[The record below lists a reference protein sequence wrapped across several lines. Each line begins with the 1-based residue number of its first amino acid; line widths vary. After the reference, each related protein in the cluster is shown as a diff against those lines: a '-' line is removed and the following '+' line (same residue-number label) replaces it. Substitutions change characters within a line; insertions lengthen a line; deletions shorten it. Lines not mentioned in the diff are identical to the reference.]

1 MATIVHPS
9 AALSHSFAPGH
20 ASFQSTTSSLPEEEE
35 EYSDE
40 DSNPLGIG
48 SSNGVR
54 ALGSGV
60 NLSIADLLAGAVRF
74 VEGSRGL
81 EEEEIPYKAINVRS
95 VVVSSVKLFLGLLIF
110 VRKKSGRKAVERS
123 YLRK

>member
-1 MATIVHPS
+1 MATTIHPPS
-9 AALSHSFAPGH
+9 ALSHSFAPGN
-20 ASFQSTTSSLPEEEE
+20 ASFQSAVSNLPEEE

-60 NLSIADLLAGAVRF
+60 SLSIADLLAGAVRF
-74 VEGSRGL
+74 VEGTRGL

-95 VVVSSVKLFLGLLIF
+95 VVVS
-110 VRKKSGRKAVERS
+110 
-123 YLRK
+123 